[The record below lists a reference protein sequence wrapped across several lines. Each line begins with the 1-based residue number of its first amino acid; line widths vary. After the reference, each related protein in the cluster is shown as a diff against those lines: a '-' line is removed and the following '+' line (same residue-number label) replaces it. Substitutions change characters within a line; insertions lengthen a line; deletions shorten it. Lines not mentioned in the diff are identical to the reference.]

1 MKLISSKKTKRRIA
15 LMFVFAFMLSN
26 LLSLFGPSAK
36 AAVTIPSLTAGTC
49 FQHTGTVA
57 VGGLVTVYSIGTIQ
71 ISLLASDITPGQDA
85 TAVATANGAVAQATS
100 TAGSISTSSADVIG
114 NIFSIVP
121 PVGTNFVI
129 VPGFCDTGANRSNI
143 LATVNASISGAQS
156 QDATGG
162 ANTSDLAIEVGIPTT
177 GTAGVGRAIV
187 AIARDSDTSG
197 VATIGAETYPKSG
210 TSSNTSTISINGLG
224 IAIPPS
230 SEVALSGTLQ
240 ATFDATPPSGTSTY
254 TTGNNSTATVAAA
267 VPGLSGTLNICTVTS
282 PAGQLEAVL
291 DGDGTTDLYDK
302 QATASPNLLALSQI
316 GTLTRVHVLDT
327 TTSTSSFTINGNAG
341 ASVDIEPILIRGIA
355 GTGTATRDQVFA
367 TGNLGSNIS
376 AAAQVPSAA
385 VLDVTTTFGNSNV
398 APITVAFATDNTT
411 AMTVLQAVDVILENS
426 TAGSTPASLGLSSA
440 QTSRQGYLGALRA
453 AVYDGGNTTSNSDFK
468 RGSSAGSAATGLWGV
483 ASFSGGPA
491 NIALQEAVQAQATAN
506 TLGAL
511 TFRTGNSTEPFNNT
525 FVDLRLECGSSTNPV
540 AGWFAIINSEGGLGF
555 GTTVATQQFIA
566 ASSAG
571 GKILTNSLTNFYRQ
585 SLTNIAGTAPSP
597 TFVAGPNLIAASTSN
612 ITDNAILY
620 ASCTSNTL
628 TLVPI
633 QNGFDSVKD
642 IIAISPLLEVTNV
655 SSTFTND
662 VNFIA
667 QVSGNNLTGTTT
679 LNLGKLVGTPP
690 TGNSSLASAQGVALS
705 ESSQLGVS
713 CSSGGQSSVVLSS
726 VTSGTVATQVSAACT
741 SGVIASAPTF
751 FTGGAPNTV
760 SGTTIVTGSPTV
772 QGNGRGVLISELS
785 ATGFS
790 ELVNQVGGG
799 TQGTVFEISLPT
811 GCDVIDDKDDNNTA
825 SSSSTASAALGGN
838 DVARITLTATGGV
851 TATQAAGGSGNAALT
866 NSNVISA
873 ASGAV
878 PAKVLFRL
886 STAPGTGTDALT
898 TDAVLVKFDAQDLF
912 CPTSVT
918 GPLTATVKAN
928 NTVTSPTVT
937 STLGTASL
945 GTATQAITFGIADD
959 VATST
964 KGEVS
969 TNTGVGPS
977 LRLVGGSASAANP
990 FSFKEND
997 PTSIPIGG
1005 RVSSRNLD
1013 PENSLLSSVIT
1024 RGQIWIVP
1032 GANTAFSAA
1041 PAASDVT
1048 FSDNSLVVDGT
1059 PVLVTSSTSDAN
1071 APFGTLIIGVKRNIA
1086 SGATD
1091 PATVATTVSVRN
1103 LQLAGANSSTTDLVA
1118 SALFFSQD
1126 AGVIVNTPGSAT
1138 GNNAASPTL
1147 FTPYVQ
1153 GSTKA
1158 LTQLEATGVQLN
1170 GGLANQL
1177 LTARLTTQG
1186 SPQLNPFAKV
1196 VTTAMNADSSK
1207 ITVSG
1212 AAATT
1217 PTGTMD
1223 SVITVTGAAGS
1234 VDGGAQVLVTT
1245 GGSSAYDTVTVA
1257 SSTDGSFT
1265 AKLRGDCATASSVTV
1280 TVAEKV
1286 SGTSTTS
1293 VTKTALCTGGS
1304 SGPTADSVFN
1314 DIAGSDGKV
1323 TISEVLSYVS
1333 ANGGLSA
1340 IVSAGGGQ
1348 LAGVIK
1354 AAKAALGLS

>member
-100 TAGSISTSSADVIG
+100 TAGSISTASGDVIG

-121 PVGTNFVI
+121 PTGTNFVI

-187 AIARDSDTSG
+187 AIARDSDTTG
-197 VATIGAETYPKSG
+197 IATLGAETYPKSG
-210 TSSNTSTISINGLG
+210 TGSNTATISINGLG

-254 TTGNNSTATVAAA
+254 GTGNNTTATVAAA
-267 VPGLSGTLNICTVTS
+267 IPSLSGTLNICTVTS

-291 DGDGTTDLYDK
+291 DADGTTDLYDK

-327 TTSTSSFTINGNAG
+327 TTSTASFTINGNAG
-341 ASVDIEPILIRGIA
+341 ASLDIEPILIRGTA

-367 TGNLGSNIS
+367 TGNLASDID
-376 AAAQVPSAA
+376 AAAEVPSAA
-385 VLDVTTTFGNSNV
+385 VLDVTSTFGNSNI

-411 AMTVLQAVDVILENS
+411 AMTVLQAVDVIIENS
-426 TAGSTPASLGLSSA
+426 TAGAPPTSLGLDAA

-453 AVYDGGNTTSNSDFK
+453 AVREGGNTTSNSDFK
-468 RGSSAGSAATGLWGV
+468 RGSSAGNAATGLWGV
-483 ASFSGGPA
+483 ASISGGPA
-491 NIALQEAVQAQATAN
+491 TIALQEAVQAQGTAN

-511 TFRTGNSTEPFNNT
+511 AFRTANATEPFNNT
-525 FVDLRLECGSSTNPV
+525 FVDLRLECGASTNPV

-555 GTTVATQQFIA
+555 GTTASIDQIVA
-566 ASSAG
+566 ASQAG

-597 TFVAGPNLIAASTSN
+597 SFSASTNLIAASTTN

-633 QNGFDSVKD
+633 QNGFDAAKD
-642 IIAISPLLEVTNV
+642 IIAISPLLSVTNV
-655 SSTFTND
+655 SSTFTSD
-662 VNFIA
+662 VNFFA
-667 QVSGNNLTGTTT
+667 QISGNNLTGTTT

-690 TGNSSLASAQGVALS
+690 TGNSTLASAQGVALS
-705 ESSQLGVS
+705 ESSQLGIS
-713 CSSGGQSSVVLSS
+713 CSSGGQSSVVLAS
-726 VTSGTVATQVSAACT
+726 VTSGTVGTAVSAACT
-741 SGVIASAPTF
+741 GGTIAPAPTF

-760 SGTTIVTGSPTV
+760 SGTTIIEGSPTV
-772 QGNGRGVLISELS
+772 QGNGRGLLISELS

-790 ELVNQVGGG
+790 ELANQVGGG

-811 GCDVIDDKDDNNTA
+811 GCDVIDDNDDNNTA
-825 SSSSTASAALGGN
+825 SSSSTVAGSLGGN
-838 DVARITLTATGGV
+838 DVARITLTATGGI
-851 TATQAAGGSGNAALT
+851 TATQAAGGAGNAALT
-866 NSNVISA
+866 NANVLSA
-873 ASGAV
+873 ASGSV

-886 STAPGTGTDALT
+886 ATAPGTGTDALT

-918 GPLTATVKAN
+918 GALTASVKAIN
-928 NTVTSPTVT
+928 AVSSPTVT
-937 STLGTASL
+937 SSL
-945 GTATQAITFGIADD
+945 GTANLGTALQAATFAVAND

-969 TNTGVGPS
+969 TNAGVGPT
-977 LRLVGGSASAANP
+977 LRLVGGSTSTANP
-990 FSFKEND
+990 FSFTETD
-997 PTSIPIGG
+997 PLSIPIGG
-1005 RVSSRNLD
+1005 RVSSRNVD
-1013 PENSLLSSVIT
+1013 PENSLLSSVLT
-1024 RGQIWIVP
+1024 RGQIWIIP
-1032 GANTAFSAA
+1032 AANTAFATA
-1041 PAASDVT
+1041 PAASDIT
-1048 FSDNSLVVDGT
+1048 FSDTSLIVDGT
-1059 PVLVTSSTSDAN
+1059 PVVVTSATVDAN
-1071 APFGTLIIGVKRNIA
+1071 APFGTLIIGVKDNTA
-1086 SGATD
+1086 SDA
-1091 PATVATTVSVRN
+1091 PAPGTVATTITVKN
-1103 LQLAGANSSTTDLVA
+1103 LQLAAATSSTTDLVS

-1126 AGVIVNTPGSAT
+1126 AGVIVNTPGSAS

-1158 LTQLEATGVQLN
+1158 LTQLEAAGLQLN
-1170 GGLANQL
+1170 GSLANQL

-1217 PTGTMD
+1217 PTGTTD
-1223 SVITVTGAAGS
+1223 SVITVTGAAGA
-1234 VDGGAQVLVTT
+1234 VDGGAQVVVST
-1245 GGSSAYDTVTVA
+1245 GGSSTYDTVTV
-1257 SSTDGSFT
+1257 SSAADGSFT
-1265 AKLRGDCATASSVTV
+1265 AKLRGDCSAASSVTV
-1280 TVAEKV
+1280 TVAERV
-1286 SGTSTTS
+1286 SGANTTS
-1293 VTKTALCTGGS
+1293 VSKTALCTGGG
-1304 SGPTADSVFN
+1304 SGPTEDSVFN
-1314 DIAGSDGKV
+1314 EIAGADGIV
-1323 TISEVLSYVS
+1323 SISEVLSYVS
-1333 ANGGLSA
+1333 ANGGLAA